1 MHTHNEKML
10 SFKHHPKKKCHK
22 VVDDNDKVFQDGQF
36 LDKQELVG
44 NEWDSHTQR
53 WSILSPTSKSLCESI
68 VGNQVFGIYA
78 NNLTCLRSLLSAY
91 R

>member
-44 NEWDSHTQR
+44 NE
-53 WSILSPTSKSLCESI
+53 
-68 VGNQVFGIYA
+68 
-78 NNLTCLRSLLSAY
+78 
-91 R
+91 